1 MPLLVSPGSTF
12 LRNHLPGNPQV
23 RLCFW
28 DLYPHERAMLPDHRL
43 TNCLLWAKFGPP
55 PVSKV
60 LLESSHTYSF
70 MYYLW
75 LLYGRMAELS
85 SFDMHC
91 LSCKATDVYY
101 LVQWQNKFDDCYAG
115 QCFEHIKL
123 CLRDFACAVPSAWSS
138 HSLTQWMI
146 NCFSVVGPS
155 KKVSSS
161 ETSSLPTHLRQTSAS
176 LVHCPVFSE
185 LMALTWW
192 PLFIGCCSFHHYQL
206 ARELMRGRNLSVL
219 LISGS
224 QYALKN
230 ICKLRDEDEWKILQ
244 WACTHTNWLQK
255 SGALW
260 RWCWVIWSFLPK
272 WWEHI
277 SYSSC
282 ISA

>member
-1 MPLLVSPGSTF
+1 MGSGWGWGFPWDHMHAWLLPFPVRPLYSLTGFSWEHIPKKSLAWESSSRILFLGLPSPLTCYATRPQAGKLSPVGQIWPST
-12 LRNHLPGNPQV
+12 
-23 RLCFW
+23 
-28 DLYPHERAMLPDHRL
+28 
-43 TNCLLWAKFGPP
+43 
-55 PVSKV
+55 VSKV

-70 MYYLW
+70 VYYLW

-91 LSCKATDVYY
+91 LSCKATDIYY
-101 LVQWQNKFDDCYAG
+101 LVCWQNKSDDCCAG
-115 QCFEHIKL
+115 QCFEHITL

-138 HSLTQWMI
+138 HSLIQWMI
-146 NCFSVVGPS
+146 NCFSVAGLS
-155 KKVSSS
+155 KKISSS

-185 LMALTWW
+185 LTALTWW

-230 ICKLRDEDEWKILQ
+230 ICRLRDEDEWKILQ
-244 WACTHTNWLQK
+244 WACTHTNCL
-255 SGALW
+255 
-260 RWCWVIWSFLPK
+260 
-272 WWEHI
+272 
-277 SYSSC
+277 
-282 ISA
+282 